1 MEKENKKMKKEMHKK
16 EEKRIQKLVSLAY
29 NNDFRL
35 KKFESQ
41 REQEKRDKKEQ
52 IK

>member
-1 MEKENKKMKKEMHKK
+1 MEKENRKLKKEQHKK
-16 EEKRIQKLVSLAY
+16 EEKRIQKLVMLAY

-35 KKFESQ
+35 KNFEIQ
-41 REQEKRDKKEQ
+41 KEEEKKLKKNQ